1 MYTICS
7 LFAICSFRWVL
18 AENMPAPEG
27 GHWSPSISVVPFEF
41 VSGPFR
47 MQRRN
52 REATMMAVWRWFI
65 DLFKRKPA
73 DPASPSQRRT
83 ADVVAADA
91 RRTASG
97 GHG

>member
-1 MYTICS
+1 MPTHAGNEWPTHS
-7 LFAICSFRWVL
+7 PATAVL
-18 AENMPAPEG
+18 VPFEPRL
-27 GHWSPSISVVPFEF
+27 VPFEF

-52 REATMMAVWRWFI
+52 WEETMMAVWRWFI

-73 DPASPSQRRT
+73 DPASPSQRRA

-97 GHG
+97 GHGSFPVAGP